1 MVDIDINK
9 LNDTK
14 DVDGVVDFGNL
25 QSSHISAQAPP
36 QASPEAF
43 PINERPRPVEGEES
57 PETFSS
63 PKPPIPKSRE
73 RSAEEV
79 PFVEGEDVEF
89 TGKSEGRVVDMR
101 GNNDTSRIETL
112 DKLTKYGDQK
122 EDEFIKGVESAHGP
136 TES

>member
-1 MVDIDINK
+1 MVDMDINK

-14 DVDGVVDFGNL
+14 DVDGVVDLGNL

-43 PINERPRPVEGEES
+43 PIKERPRPVEGEES

-63 PKPPIPKSRE
+63 PTPPIPKSRDK
-73 RSAEEV
+73 SAEEV
-79 PFVEGEDVEF
+79 PSVEVEDAESM
-89 TGKSEGRVVDMR
+89 GKSEGRVVDAR

-112 DKLTKYGDQK
+112 DELTKYGDQK
-122 EDEFIKGVESAHGP
+122 EDEFIKGVESAHVP